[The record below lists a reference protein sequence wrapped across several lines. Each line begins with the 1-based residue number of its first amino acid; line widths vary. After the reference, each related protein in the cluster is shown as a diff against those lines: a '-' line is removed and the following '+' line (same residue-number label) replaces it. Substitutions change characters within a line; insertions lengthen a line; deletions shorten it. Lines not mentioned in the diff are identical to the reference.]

1 MRAKCNIGEKVS
13 GNAVCEFEGKLAKS
27 AALCS
32 ERRTDD
38 PVRNFNVAPNFAAS
52 GAIQRV
58 LRAAVRVLR
67 HASGTA
73 PSAAYMRDASS
84 APTAHKRI
92 KAAND
97 EPDVVIYELVKRIV
111 AERAGAQVLL
121 V

>member
-38 PVRNFNVAPNFAAS
+38 PVRNFNVAPDFATS
-52 GAIQRV
+52 GAIERV

-67 HASGTA
+67 HAGGTA
-73 PSAAYMRDASS
+73 PGAADVRDASS
-84 APTAHKRI
+84 APTAHEWI
-92 KAAND
+92 EAAND
-97 EPDVVIYELVKRIV
+97 EPDVVVNELVERIV
-111 AERAGAQVLL
+111 AERPGA
-121 V
+121 